1 MSILIRGM
9 EMPVTCCHCPLMGYD
24 PDIEWNDGGRETQG
38 AYICVMTHELID
50 NTKREDHCPLVEIPP
65 HGDLIDREALMDDI
79 IGSMV
84 FSGRN
89 VPKEAAIVQKVL
101 DIVGDAN
108 AILEAEEDE

>member
-9 EMPVTCCHCPLMGYD
+9 AMPTDGSMIFAIRPDGMVEDVMGCYVGKAIPVPL
-24 PDIEWNDGGRETQG
+24 
-38 AYICVMTHELID
+38 
-50 NTKREDHCPLVEIPP
+50 
-65 HGDLIDREALMDDI
+65 HGDLIDRDALMDDI

-84 FSGRN
+84 FSGRE

-108 AILEAEEDE
+108 AIIPAEEEET

>member
-1 MSILIRGM
+1 MGVYIKGM
-9 EMPVTCCHCPLMGYD
+9 TMPENCDDCLLGADCPHDQSMDGYKMQ
-24 PDIEWNDGGRETQG
+24 GGRPRT
-38 AYICVMTHELID
+38 
-50 NTKREDHCPLVEIPP
+50 CPLVEIPP

>member
-1 MSILIRGM
+1 MGVYIKGM
-9 EMPVTCCHCPLMGYD
+9 KIPKSCWRCYIPLGTLKCPVQTEEEAMRYCSCRHKDCPIV
-24 PDIEWNDGGRETQG
+24 P
-38 AYICVMTHELID
+38 
-50 NTKREDHCPLVEIPP
+50 IPP

>member
-1 MSILIRGM
+1 M
-9 EMPVTCCHCPLMGYD
+9 
-24 PDIEWNDGGRETQG
+24 
-38 AYICVMTHELID
+38 
-50 NTKREDHCPLVEIPP
+50 
-65 HGDLIDREALMDDI
+65 DLIDREALMDDI

-108 AILEAEEDE
+108 AIIPAEEGET

>member
-1 MSILIRGM
+1 MSILIKGM
-9 EMPVTCCHCPLMGYD
+9 EIPTKEYGKMVVTIYPSGHVVEYLGDMGRDFGTAIPV
-24 PDIEWNDGGRETQG
+24 
-38 AYICVMTHELID
+38 
-50 NTKREDHCPLVEIPP
+50 PP

-89 VPKEAAIVQKVL
+89 VPKEAAVVQKVL

-108 AILEAEEDE
+108 AIIPASEEGSSNVE